1 MEFHSNSI
9 HSFHKLFQRNKAAMK
24 TQNLLAFN
32 GVTYFEDKMQKFHLY
47 LNTSVSAVSF
57 WVGRAAAEEI
67 MD

>member
-1 MEFHSNSI
+1 
-9 HSFHKLFQRNKAAMK
+9 MK